1 MKSILAASAAVLS
14 LGAILSLPASAQ
26 TSPQTT
32 SQQQTGPQTL
42 PQGSYSSSC
51 KDARMLG
58 GELVAF
64 CDQGNGNWRTTTLS
78 QADHCTGD
86 VQNLNGTL
94 TCAAGP
100 QVGSSSVPQNF
111 NSALGTSGRESPAR
125 PSENTGYMNQSSAT
139 TPSAGYSGNANAAA
153 APPDTTPLAPGTT
166 APSQRRH

>member
-1 MKSILAASAAVLS
+1 MKPILTASAAVLS
-14 LGAILSLPASAQ
+14 LGAILSSPASAQ
-26 TSPQTT
+26 TSPPTT
-32 SQQQTGPQTL
+32 TQQQAGPQTL

-64 CDQGNGNWRTTTLS
+64 CDQGNGNWHTTTLS
-78 QADHCTGD
+78 QADQCTGD

-100 QVGSSSVPQNF
+100 QVGSSSVPQNY

-125 PSENTGYMNQSSAT
+125 PSVNTGNMNQSSAT
-139 TPSAGYSGNANAAA
+139 TPSTGYYGNANAGA
-153 APPDTTPLAPGTT
+153 APTYTTPPAPGTA
-166 APSQRRH
+166 APSQRNY